1 MMNMTLTEKQLKIL
15 PKLKTELAYSKVEH
29 LLSVYYEN
37 QLKKEVSQIFSE
49 TRYEVIRNLTEYY
62 DSDVMFQAHMDL
74 ILAPIHEVHKK
85 YYETLLKYK
94 IREFDKSRD
103 AGKRIVER
111 TINFRR
117 EGNVINKQFTVLK
130 ADINDMVSS
139 TISKDKLFGTSE
151 IAHNNLA
158 SRTYT
163 LSEKTLSRV
172 DTNINDII
180 TKGYDEGWGVNKV
193 AHEVNTRFNQ
203 LETWESSRIART
215 EIHNSHSLGLIQGYD
230 DMGVEYI
237 QWSAA
242 NDNRTRDTHISL
254 DGEIIPLGGVF
265 SNGLMYPG
273 DMLGSAEEVI
283 NCRCQA
289 LPYIIPYGFIAPP
302 DMAQFREDDL
312 IATLDYF
319 NADELVQQAM
329 MESSQISV
337 IDENNKLIKK
347 LSKFSFTEQD
357 TLRYNELQLLK
368 SEKKLKGF
376 KNRKELELL
385 ENQKKLDSLHQ
396 KFIKNGKLSSKEADS
411 YKKIY
416 NNLKIQK
423 KFKLDLLEDTLKL
436 EGKTKT
442 NIFENIP
449 KREKSKY
456 DKKLD
461 TLRKTKHSTIN
472 NTKYINRT
480 HDSQEAIDEMVEIQK
495 LTGYKKELAITWSG
509 DANVSMNDYLKGGE
523 IDLRYGDFSSVNEL
537 KETTDELIDL
547 IDNIPTE
554 NCIQED
560 TLFFRGTPDDRI
572 DFDMF
577 IPDGKTRKLKTL
589 TSSSYDVDVADNFAG
604 YTDKDGAQGWILKI
618 HAPKGTK
625 GVAINGELGNAGEEH
640 EYLLSPNQK
649 YITHNVDKENKII
662 EIELVI

>member
-62 DSDVMFQAHMDL
+62 DSDIMFQAHMDL

-117 EGNVINKQFTVLK
+117 KGNVINKQFTVLK

-172 DTNINDII
+172 DNNINDII
-180 TKGYDEGWGVNKV
+180 TKGYEEGWGVNKV

-242 NDNRTRDTHISL
+242 NDNRTRDTHINL

-319 NADELVQQAM
+319 NADEIITQATAEVDQIPDYVM
-329 MESSQISV
+329 KPINGDVLKNFNVKSIPNLDTIANRRHPIPITDETIKQYPKDFLLHRYYDFENYSSTIAKHYESYYTEEFMARMKTIIPGNDLPGTRSIYESFKYGCGNNFGRLNVYYRDASAYIDDLRKLGSSEAEIRTITERYDKIRVNLLEGMKQGISLTEDTFTYRATSTNHEIPTKV
-337 IDENNKLIKK
+337 GQRGVFKGFT
-347 LSKFSFTEQD
+347 SFSFDRELPLIYYQKNSKK
-357 TLRYNELQLLK
+357 YNVW
-368 SEKKLKGF
+368 
-376 KNRKELELL
+376 
-385 ENQKKLDSLHQ
+385 
-396 KFIKNGKLSSKEADS
+396 
-411 YKKIY
+411 Y
-416 NNLKIQK
+416 NVLN
-423 KFKLDLLEDTLKL
+423 
-436 EGKTKT
+436 
-442 NIFENIP
+442 
-449 KREKSKY
+449 
-456 DKKLD
+456 
-461 TLRKTKHSTIN
+461 
-472 NTKYINRT
+472 
-480 HDSQEAIDEMVEIQK
+480 
-495 LTGYKKELAITWSG
+495 
-509 DANVSMNDYLKGGE
+509 
-523 IDLRYGDFSSVNEL
+523 
-537 KETTDELIDL
+537 
-547 IDNIPTE
+547 
-554 NCIQED
+554 
-560 TLFFRGTPDDRI
+560 
-572 DFDMF
+572 
-577 IPDGKTRKLKTL
+577 
-589 TSSSYDVDVADNFAG
+589 
-604 YTDKDGAQGWILKI
+604 
-618 HAPKGTK
+618 PKGTRGMALESSDK
-625 GVAINGELGNAGEEH
+625 FTNTNGQAELLLPETEYEIVYAVKDGNNYWLTVKLIN
-640 EYLLSPNQK
+640 Q
-649 YITHNVDKENKII
+649 II
-662 EIELVI
+662 

>member
-1 MMNMTLTEKQLKIL
+1 MMNMTLTEKQLKTL

-37 QLKKEVSQIFSE
+37 QLKKEVSQIFRE

-62 DSDVMFQAHMDL
+62 DSDMMFQAHMDL
-74 ILAPIHEVHKK
+74 ILAPIHEYHKK

-117 EGNVINKQFTVLK
+117 KGNVINKQFTVLK

-158 SRTYT
+158 SRTYI

-242 NDNRTRDTHISL
+242 NDNRTRDTHINL

-289 LPYIIPYGFIAPP
+289 LPYIIPYGYIAPP
-302 DMAQFREDDL
+302 DMAQFREEDL

-319 NADELVQQAM
+319 N
-329 MESSQISV
+329 
-337 IDENNKLIKK
+337 K
-347 LSKFSFTEQD
+347 
-357 TLRYNELQLLK
+357 
-368 SEKKLKGF
+368 
-376 KNRKELELL
+376 
-385 ENQKKLDSLHQ
+385 
-396 KFIKNGKLSSKEADS
+396 
-411 YKKIY
+411 
-416 NNLKIQK
+416 
-423 KFKLDLLEDTLKL
+423 
-436 EGKTKT
+436 
-442 NIFENIP
+442 
-449 KREKSKY
+449 
-456 DKKLD
+456 
-461 TLRKTKHSTIN
+461 
-472 NTKYINRT
+472 
-480 HDSQEAIDEMVEIQK
+480 
-495 LTGYKKELAITWSG
+495 
-509 DANVSMNDYLKGGE
+509 
-523 IDLRYGDFSSVNEL
+523 
-537 KETTDELIDL
+537 DELIAQAMAETEVPMLSDTEIIQRLNELPQRDKFRELYKILSKYEQQEYQQLYQNLKRLDINSSEYAEIRHKMLKYEKL
-547 IDNIPTE
+547 IFKPEPVLEVPNVDYSKFLLDNQEVGGAPTIEETILEKKQIELQQKISLVKEDIYAGDYYFQSGHKNINGFINNDKEWQNMYPSVKKEIEKYVRGMNIPYLDRT
-554 NCIQED
+554 IKRVPGLAQD
-560 TLFFRGTPDDRI
+560 TTLYRACDVFDGSLKPGQKGKFKQYISTTFQKKSADAFSASDRY
-572 DFDMF
+572 D
-577 IPDGKTRKLKTL
+577 L
-589 TSSSYDVDVADNFAG
+589 T
-604 YTDKDGAQGWILKI
+604 IL
-618 HAPKGTK
+618 APKGQK
-625 GVAINGELGNAGEEH
+625 GVVANDGRFDVWIREH
-640 EYLLSPNQK
+640 EWLLPRNQE
-649 YITHNVDKENKII
+649 YIVLETTPPKGSVPGKATILLI
-662 EIELVI
+662 R